1 MGSDEITTKEAVQ
14 RIRQLLLSMNRFGPY
29 PLLWPMYGCGDLPQ
43 GYCRMSAVFGAVFCL
58 GCCLTSIRRY
68 ETQSGDNKVSTDIA
82 NSTNQPPN
90 FIARLSNGHEVR
102 TQCILIGAEQA
113 PIDWIQSQVHR
124 WCARAVFLTDRS
136 LLVEGRKSTDIT
148 MLALPLSGRG
158 ENGLDPAILLE
169 IPVEPSRVT
178 DPDLFI
184 VHLTATVREAM
195 DAEQLFRP
203 VIRRLFRP
211 QNQDDGN
218 ELTSSHPVESRP
230 KLLWTSYFCL
240 PDLSTVE
247 LTVPLAANSDRSR
260 FKNSDGLYV
269 VPGPD
274 LSVHLDSTVIT
285 AETIF
290 RAVITQLGIQSNE
303 QQSAATGGSDGPP
316 ISTLTSENGNAPPE
330 TSEST
335 PYVSLDAR
343 WDGLFPPRPPRPED
357 IVVPTDNEGGQLMDL
372 ESD

>member
-1 MGSDEITTKEAVQ
+1 MTVPPSSGTEYPPSAPGSNLEAVVDSGSSELQEHAVEPTRIVQIPVCRSEVFKTRLLTLRQKRTLGSFFEWCFHLPLNAASSCTTASPDIEVYKTYAERPLRDLLTESRDLDSFTQYLVINNLALGSDEITTKEAVQ

-68 ETQSGDNKVSTDIA
+68 ETQSGDNKVSTDTA

-178 DPDLFI
+178 DPELCPQDL
-184 VHLTATVREAM
+184 TTVR
-195 DAEQLFRP
+195 AES
-203 VIRRLFRP
+203 VGD
-211 QNQDDGN
+211 QN
-218 ELTSSHPVESRP
+218 V
-230 KLLWTSYFCL
+230 
-240 PDLSTVE
+240 
-247 LTVPLAANSDRSR
+247 
-260 FKNSDGLYV
+260 
-269 VPGPD
+269 
-274 LSVHLDSTVIT
+274 
-285 AETIF
+285 
-290 RAVITQLGIQSNE
+290 
-303 QQSAATGGSDGPP
+303 
-316 ISTLTSENGNAPPE
+316 
-330 TSEST
+330 
-335 PYVSLDAR
+335 
-343 WDGLFPPRPPRPED
+343 
-357 IVVPTDNEGGQLMDL
+357 L
-372 ESD
+372 E